1 MRSKTVSGFFYIYK
15 DLLFPPLAFF
25 WSLLFALRLH
35 ATLPCVSCCMCS
47 AHDTVPPP
55 AGCCFVFCGHFYCV
69 ALRSFPARL
78 KTNRPRLGSARLSPG
93 GARRCSDWP
102 PRRRTPAGAAS
113 AAPRSR
119 SPPGWRSPSWTLSP
133 PASGPAKAGARRK
146 LLSREKSGN
155 EKSGRGKKKT
165 SEKMK
170 RVARAAPWR
179 GLKFLLSHC
188 SSDTRSPPRQPAHR
202 FLIPIALLCLAAFC
216 KQRGAGV
223 PLGPSP

>member
-1 MRSKTVSGFFYIYK
+1 MA
-15 DLLFPPLAFF
+15 LFC
-25 WSLLFALRLH
+25 SLLCAYTRLCLVFPVACAALTTPSRLQQVVVLFFVDISI
-35 ATLPCVSCCMCS
+35 ALCAAFLPRSS
-47 AHDTVPPP
+47 EDKPPP
-55 AGCCFVFCGHFYCV
+55 
-69 ALRSFPARL
+69 
-78 KTNRPRLGSARLSPG
+78 ARLSPV

-133 PASGPAKAGARRK
+133 PASDPAKAGARRK

-155 EKSGRGKKKT
+155 EKSGRGRGEKKKT

-170 RVARAAPWR
+170 RAARAAPWR
-179 GLKFLLSHC
+179 GLNFLLSHC

-202 FLIPIALLCLAAFC
+202 FLIPIALLCLAAFLQTKGRRC
-216 KQRGAGV
+216 TSWTISLMSLLAALRSSG
-223 PLGPSP
+223 